1 MIRIVTDTTAGISQ
15 ETLDEYGIPMV
26 PQYVHFGDEALR
38 DVYDISIP
46 EFYRRQAA
54 SRELPKTS
62 APSVGEFVTV
72 FEDILGEEPDATIL
86 CIHPSAEVSG
96 TIRSARPAAAQLAEA
111 YPAADIRIFD
121 TRSVSLGTGIPVLE
135 AARMA
140 RAGRSAG
147 EIMARLEYIRDN
159 MNIYF
164 VVGSLDY
171 LVRGG
176 RIGRASHLVGTLLDI
191 KPILRLEDGM
201 VESFAKARTRKR
213 ALADLRAI
221 AVEGAQG
228 KSGLHLGVAH
238 AVCEDEAREMADSLC
253 EVLNPTEFLFC
264 ELGPSIGV
272 HAGPQSLAVAWVSL
286 PDGA

>member
-1 MIRIVTDTTAGISQ
+1 MIRIVTDTTAGIPQ
-15 ETLDEYGIPMV
+15 ETLDELGIPMV
-26 PQYVHFGDEALR
+26 PQYVHFGEEALR

-72 FEDILGEEPDATIL
+72 FEQILGEEPDATIL

-96 TIRSARPAAAQLAEA
+96 TIRSARPAAAQVAEV

-135 AARMA
+135 AARMVRKGHTA
-140 RAGRSAG
+140 D
-147 EIMARLEYIRDN
+147 EIMARLEYIRDH
-159 MNIYF
+159 MNVYF

-171 LVRGG
+171 LVKGG

-191 KPILRLEDGM
+191 KPILRLVDGT

-221 AVEGAQG
+221 AVEAV
-228 KSGLHLGVAH
+228 KNKPGLHLGVAH
-238 AVCEDEAREMADSLC
+238 AICEDEARELANSLC
-253 EVLNPTEFLFC
+253 AELDPEEFLFC

-272 HAGPQSLAVAWVSL
+272 HAGPQSIAVAWVVL
-286 PDGA
+286 PDGV